1 MLLVER
7 MLEIEFSKEEG
18 LVAKIFQITNKFKVS
33 LFQLK
38 IAQKNL
44 GAIEF
49 EGNGHNPR
57 NEVLNAWLYLEHN
70 RNLALVE
77 RQRQRST

>member
-1 MLLVER
+1 MF
-7 MLEIEFSKEEG
+7 EIEFDKEES
-18 LVAKIFQITNKFKVS
+18 LVAKIFQIINKFNVS
-33 LFQLK
+33 LVQLK

-44 GAIEF
+44 GAMEF
-49 EGNGHNPR
+49 EGNGHNPQ
-57 NEVLNAWLYLEHN
+57 NEVLNARLYLEHN